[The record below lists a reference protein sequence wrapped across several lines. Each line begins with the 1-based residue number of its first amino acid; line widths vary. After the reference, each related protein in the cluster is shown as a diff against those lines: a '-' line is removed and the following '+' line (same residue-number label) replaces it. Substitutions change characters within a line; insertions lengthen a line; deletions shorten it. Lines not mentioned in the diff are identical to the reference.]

1 MAEEISITDW
11 LQKAKADPKVAAQP
25 IVIILAVLFGGY
37 KALYAPNV
45 GAIEKQLKK
54 NKKII
59 KQIKSVESA
68 VDNIEDIKLEIE
80 EAQSKW
86 KETKNLCYKSTEVT
100 KFLRRVRHLGK
111 ISGIEMRNPTPQPKE
126 ELKLGEITLEKF
138 PVSFYFSGDL
148 LTLAKFIRNVEK
160 EEKITFL
167 SLPALTPNA
176 SGTFEM
182 ELSPTTIFLPME
194 LSRPEQNEEEED

>member
-11 LQKAKADPKVAAQP
+11 LQKAKEDPKVAAQP
-25 IVIILAVLFGGY
+25 VVIVLAILFGGY
-37 KALYAPNV
+37 KALYAPNIKT
-45 GAIEKQLKK
+45 IEKQLKK
-54 NKKII
+54 NKKIV

-80 EAQSKW
+80 EAQAKW
-86 KETKNLCYKSTEVT
+86 KKTKALCYKNTEVT
-100 KFLRRVRHLGK
+100 KFLRRVRKLGK
-111 ISGIEMRNPTPQPKE
+111 ISGIKMRNPTPQPKE
-126 ELKLGEITLEKF
+126 PITIGEITLEKF

-148 LTLAKFIRNVEK
+148 LTLARFLRNVEK
-160 EEKITFL
+160 EEKLTFL

-182 ELSPTTIFLPME
+182 ELSPTAVFLPAD
-194 LSRPEQNEEEED
+194 LSKPETNEDEDE